1 MRDVRPRSVRRRPP
15 DEPEE
20 ADSGERHQ
28 HRGGSDAVLS
38 ICSTNRSNCR
48 CPQPCWFE
56 GLVDVGSP
64 ATSNPVVVPRS
75 ARRPGEQTGLHVGT
89 ARVVAEDRRSAR
101 GIGRFSPDPP
111 WWADPEANRAAPGVA
126 SIGPSGIEGAQ
137 ATGSDDMASSLA
149 RRAIGAPPGPLPRR
163 DLSAQSKIGARPHP
177 PVWGGDVALWGV
189 RVIQDPALLRVGAWT
204 AVVRRQRRCPPHRL
218 SSSPSGRPS

>member
-101 GIGRFSPDPP
+101 GAFLLIRPGGPIRKPTGPVDRGRPRGASFESRIRAPAGA
-111 WWADPEANRAAPGVA
+111 ADVRAGASGADRAAASRHGRSDIRRLGGWPPLVTSRAEGVQLAAGPGRRRR
-126 SIGPSGIEGAQ
+126 P
-137 ATGSDDMASSLA
+137 TGSPPGCRSARSPA
-149 RRAIGAPPGPLPRR
+149 RRR
-163 DLSAQSKIGARPHP
+163 S
-177 PVWGGDVALWGV
+177 
-189 RVIQDPALLRVGAWT
+189 
-204 AVVRRQRRCPPHRL
+204 
-218 SSSPSGRPS
+218 